1 MKLKVTVTKV
11 VFLGL
16 LEIPDGLQKWKGRGR
31 SQKYYKERCIY
42 RNAKKKEMKDIR
54 YLPGM
59 ERKVTRDLQIPRDDM
74 GRRIEPRGN
83 WEKCHHRQK

>member
-1 MKLKVTVTKV
+1 MGCRNGKEGADLRNTTKKDAYIEM
-11 VFLGL
+11 L
-16 LEIPDGLQKWKGRGR
+16 RR
-31 SQKYYKERCIY
+31 
-42 RNAKKKEMKDIR
+42 EMKDIR